1 MALRSWL
8 LAIRSIRM
16 IDIHCHILAD
26 VDDGP
31 TSWETSEEMCRMA
44 VAEGTEHIVAT
55 PHANRRF
62 HYDRQYLQRA
72 LDQLR
77 QRVGTKPRLS
87 LGCDFRLSAENI
99 KEAVAFPERYVI
111 EGGRYLLAEPNHT
124 DVPKHIDDDLRK
136 LLAAGIVP
144 VITHPERNT
153 VLQGTPQ
160 RILEWVKMGCV
171 IQVTASALT
180 GGWGE
185 TAWHTAQWLLK
196 QNAVHVLASDAHDTV
211 RRPPGLSLARDV
223 VAEMQGENVA
233 RALVEDNP
241 RAIVNGQ
248 VLPYCPKIG
257 F

>member
-1 MALRSWL
+1 
-8 LAIRSIRM
+8 M
-16 IDIHCHILAD
+16 IDIHCHILAE

-31 TSWETSEEMCRMA
+31 KSWEISEEMCRMA
-44 VAEGTEHIVAT
+44 AADGTEHMVAT

-62 HYDRQYLQRA
+62 HYDREYLERA
-72 LDQLR
+72 LEQLR
-77 QRVGTKPRLS
+77 QRVGKRPRLS
-87 LGCDFRLSAENI
+87 LGCDFRLSAENL
-99 KEAVAFPERYVI
+99 KQVMASPERYLI
-111 EGGRYLLAEPNHT
+111 EGGRYLLAEPDHT
-124 DVPKHIDDDLRK
+124 DVPPHIDGDLRE
-136 LLAAGIVP
+136 LLKTGITP

-153 VLQGTPQ
+153 VLQRTPK
-160 RILEWVKMGCV
+160 RILEWVKLGCV

-196 QNAVHVLASDAHDTV
+196 QEAVHVLASDAHDTT

-223 VAEMQGENVA
+223 VVESQGEKVA

-241 RAIVNGQ
+241 RAIVSGKA
-248 VLPYCPKIG
+248 LPYCPQIS

>member
-1 MALRSWL
+1 
-8 LAIRSIRM
+8 M
-16 IDIHCHILAD
+16 IDIHCHILAE

-31 TSWETSEEMCRMA
+31 KSWEISEEMCRMA
-44 VAEGTEHIVAT
+44 AADGTEHMVAT

-62 HYDRQYLQRA
+62 HYDREYLERA
-72 LDQLR
+72 LEQLR
-77 QRVGTKPRLS
+77 QRVGKRPRLS
-87 LGCDFRLSAENI
+87 LGCDFRLSAENL
-99 KEAVAFPERYVI
+99 KQVMASPDRYLI
-111 EGGRYLLAEPNHT
+111 EGGRYLLAEPDHT
-124 DVPKHIDDDLRK
+124 DVPPHIDGDLRE
-136 LLAAGIVP
+136 LLKAGITP

-153 VLQGTPQ
+153 VLQRTPK
-160 RILEWVKMGCV
+160 RILEWVKLGCV

-196 QNAVHVLASDAHDTV
+196 QEAVHVLASDAHDTT

-223 VAEMQGENVA
+223 VVESQGEKVA

-241 RAIVNGQ
+241 RAIVSGKA
-248 VLPYCPKIG
+248 LPYCPQIS